1 MILNRDIDIKRSS
14 DSTADYFIKKYM
26 GTVVDANDPLKQ
38 GRCKIKVHGLFDT
51 LKTEDLPWANPSTK
65 PTFFGKEG
73 AASISI
79 PKNGA
84 LVVVT
89 FDQGDIYS
97 PEYSQLQELAA
108 DLQEELKKDG
118 EYLGSHFILWDGDE
132 ALKLWFTVGKGLTFE
147 NKASRINIAQ
157 DSKITI
163 EHKETQSI
171 IELEGPTIKIV
182 ANSTVDITAT
192 SEVRVTSEQVW
203 LRGDFTRLGA
213 SGLTEPAVMGDALM
227 ATIESLAS
235 MIDGKLPSTPG
246 LAKGVVSLAKP
257 LILSDTVTVG
267 K

>member
-1 MILNRDIDIKRSS
+1 MLNRNADINRSGDSSIEYLIKR
-14 DSTADYFIKKYM
+14 YM
-26 GTVVDANDPLKQ
+26 GTVVDVNDPLKE
-38 GRCKIKVHGLFDT
+38 GRCRVRVHGLFDS
-51 LKTEDLPWANPSTK
+51 LAVEDIPWANPGAKS
-65 PTFFGKEG
+65 TFFGKEG

-84 LVVVT
+84 LVVVR

-97 PEYSQLQELAA
+97 PEYEQLQELAK

-157 DSKITI
+157 DSTITI
-163 EHKETQSI
+163 EHKDTESI
-171 IELEGPTIKIV
+171 IELEGPTIKII

-235 MIDGKLPSTPG
+235 MIDGKMPSTPG

>member
-1 MILNRDIDIKRSS
+1 MLNRNTDINRSDDSSIEYLIKR
-14 DSTADYFIKKYM
+14 YM
-26 GTVVDANDPLKQ
+26 GTVVDVNDPLKE
-38 GRCKIKVHGLFDT
+38 GRCRVRVHGLFDS
-51 LKTEDLPWANPSTK
+51 LAIEDIPWANPGTK
-65 PTFFGKEG
+65 STFFGKEG

-84 LVVVT
+84 LVVVR

-97 PEYSQLQELAA
+97 PEYEQLQELAK

>member
-38 GRCKIKVHGLFDT
+38 GRCKIMVHGLFDT

-132 ALKLWFTVGKGLTFE
+132 QLKLWFTVGKGLTFE
-147 NKASRINIAQ
+147 NKKSRINSICKNESTNKFSQ
-157 DSKITI
+157 RI
-163 EHKETQSI
+163 E
-171 IELEGPTIKIV
+171 IELKTKKISNFKFKQKLQFDLNQADNKKYSNV
-182 ANSTVDITAT
+182 VYDNSRQCFN
-192 SEVRVTSEQVW
+192 SKR
-203 LRGDFTRLGA
+203 
-213 SGLTEPAVMGDALM
+213 
-227 ATIESLAS
+227 
-235 MIDGKLPSTPG
+235 
-246 LAKGVVSLAKP
+246 
-257 LILSDTVTVG
+257 
-267 K
+267 